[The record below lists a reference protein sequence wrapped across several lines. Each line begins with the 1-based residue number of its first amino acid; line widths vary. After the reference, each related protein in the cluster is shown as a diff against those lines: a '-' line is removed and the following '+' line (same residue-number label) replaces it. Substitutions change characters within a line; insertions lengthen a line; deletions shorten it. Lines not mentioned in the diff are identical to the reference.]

1 MNHITIWAA
10 LCEQLCPGDI
20 SLRIDVQLS
29 ISDPQGYLEKFDEA
43 LSNRG
48 IEESSQ
54 VQPLLA
60 LVDGLISRGYLSEL
74 DWKFDAGELAY
85 QLEQLQP
92 CKALNVQLLLTRSSN
107 ETGDTLLT
115 LAATEL
121 EQYSLVLLFLEI
133 DGDCYPLLTLP
144 LHRLSETLRL
154 SQLLK
159 LSATFYG
166 K

>member
-1 MNHITIWAA
+1 MNHITIWDA

-29 ISDPQGYLEKFDEA
+29 ISNPQGYLEKFDEA

-60 LVDGLISRGYLSEL
+60 LVDGLISRGFLSEL

-85 QLEQLQP
+85 QLEQLKP

-121 EQYSLVLLFLEI
+121 EQYSLVLLFLDI

-144 LHRLSETLRL
+144 LNSLSETLRL